1 MIKNMIHKKSTSL
14 ILGLLLLLSTFAGCK
29 KVDPFSGEDNF
40 ILSFELSGTEG
51 NAYKGTLSG
60 DEITI
65 RIPSN
70 IARSSLSAKY
80 TLSEMATVTPK
91 PEEVKNWKNSQT
103 FTVTSYSGATRNYT
117 VKLHITDVAVS
128 NTVRFT
134 TDEEFAQFANN
145 GADIINGNL
154 ILGSENSKDTIYS
167 LEGLAKLK
175 EVRYNLVIYNNVKA
189 DLSPLFNSLER
200 IGSLQF
206 VGNND
211 KIETLD
217 LPKLRV
223 MPKGMSIN
231 STTLKSISMPALE
244 EVGDV
249 DARCVHCTSVNMP
262 QLRYVYGNFRFIA
275 PLVEVLDFPELTSVQ
290 NITLNFR
297 SETLNLVKLS
307 MPKLENAQEISVQE
321 AYYLDEL
328 NLHSLRKADI
338 LYLSAPVSLK
348 VFDLSNLES
357 VQSFQFFGLYD
368 DGDDDDESDINEVI
382 AEISLPKLNSVKS
395 LSFFGELNALRLQS
409 LKEVEDISLPVVL
422 TTYEAPLLNKVS
434 RFYMS
439 NFLPSMVEHLEEVE
453 LLSIDLREYS
463 GKHES
468 INMSSIGKMKDLG
481 INLCE
486 LDLVVFPK
494 NVYGTIRL
502 DFNSCPINKVP
513 KMEGLVECG
522 SIDIAPIYQGSFD
535 IKLPE
540 TLKLINGA
548 LSVDNGIRNITAK
561 GLVKARDVKLNNSN
575 IEYLDMPLLETI
587 DGTMD
592 LRTKYLKDANFPKL
606 TNVKNLLVG
615 SDGSWNANIELTNL
629 NFLSSLQK
637 VESFKITYCT
647 KLRDYT
653 GLKQLVE
660 NGQINES
667 NWTSNKVNNNL
678 YNPTYQDLKAGRYKL
693 P

>member
-1 MIKNMIHKKSTSL
+1 MIHKKSTSL
-14 ILGLLLLLSTFAGCK
+14 ILGILLLLSTLSGCK
-29 KVDPFSGEDNF
+29 KVDPFTGEDNF

-51 NAYKGTLSG
+51 NAYKGTVRG

-70 IARSSLSAKY
+70 IARTSLTAKY

-91 PEEVKNWKNSQT
+91 PEEVKNWMDSQK
-103 FTVTSYSGATRNYT
+103 FTVTSYSGATRSYT
-117 VKLHITDVAVS
+117 VKLHITDVEVS
-128 NTVRFT
+128 NTIRLT
-134 TDEEFAQFANN
+134 TDEEVAQFANN

-189 DLSPLFNSLER
+189 DLSPLLNSLER
-200 IGSLQF
+200 IGSLLF
-206 VGNND
+206 VGQND

-244 EVGDV
+244 EVGGV

-262 QLRYVYGNFRFIA
+262 KLKCVNGNFRFIA
-275 PLVEVLDFPELTSVQ
+275 PPVEVLDFPELTTVQ

-307 MPKLENAQEISVQE
+307 MPKLENAQEISVQA

-328 NLHSLRKADI
+328 NLHSLKNADN
-338 LYLSAPVSLK
+338 LYLSGPESLK

-357 VQSFQFFGLYD
+357 VQNFHFFGLH
-368 DGDDDDESDINEVI
+368 DDESDINEVI
-382 AEISLPKLNSVKS
+382 AEISLPKLTSVVREIN
-395 LSFFGELNALRLQS
+395 FFGKLNALRLLS
-409 LKEVEDISLPVVL
+409 LKEVKDISLPVVL

-434 RFYMS
+434 RFEMS
-439 NFLPSMVEHLEEVE
+439 NFLPSMVEHLKEVDM
-453 LLSIDLREYS
+453 LDLDLSEYG
-463 GKHES
+463 GKYES
-468 INMSSIGKMKDLG
+468 INMSSIGKLNNLRIK
-481 INLCE
+481 LCE
-486 LDLVVFPK
+486 IDLLVFPK
-494 NVYGTIRL
+494 KVDGTISL
-502 DFNSCPINKVP
+502 DFYSRPKKAP
-513 KMEGLVECG
+513 KMGGLVECG
-522 SIDIAPIYQGSFD
+522 SFLTEYPSNSYEIEF
-535 IKLPE
+535 PE
-540 TLKLINGA
+540 TLKTVNGELA
-548 LSVDNGIRNITAK
+548 VTNSIKRVTAK
-561 GLVKARDVKLNNSN
+561 GLVKAGGVNISGSN
-575 IEYLDMPLLETI
+575 TEYLDMPLLETVS
-587 DGTMD
+587 GTMD
-592 LRTKYLKDANFPKL
+592 LQAKYLKDANFPKL

-615 SDGSWNANIELTNL
+615 CNGSWNANIELTNL

-653 GLKQLVE
+653 GIKQLVE

-693 P
+693 Q